1 MAQEKKATRK
11 SWSWS
16 CLYKKI
22 DHQILH
28 QGKSFECNFGPG
40 AVNLNKPIFKSQIP
54 RGLLGRGGGGGE
66 RNLMLQIDR
75 CINNTLATTE
85 YLSILLIST
94 EDIENS

>member
-54 RGLLGRGGGGGE
+54 RG
-66 RNLMLQIDR
+66 NQIDR

>member
-1 MAQEKKATRK
+1 MLTDLAFTKKLTIKSCTRVSHLNAISAQVLWIWTNLSSKVKFLEG
-11 SWSWS
+11 
-16 CLYKKI
+16 CL
-22 DHQILH
+22 
-28 QGKSFECNFGPG
+28 
-40 AVNLNKPIFKSQIP
+40 
-54 RGLLGRGGGGGE
+54 GGGGGE

>member
-1 MAQEKKATRK
+1 MVTDLALWIWTNLSSKLKFLEG
-11 SWSWS
+11 
-16 CLYKKI
+16 CL
-22 DHQILH
+22 
-28 QGKSFECNFGPG
+28 G
-40 AVNLNKPIFKSQIP
+40 
-54 RGLLGRGGGGGE
+54 GGGGGE